1 MSDILFLCSLH
12 LKLMQLLKMHF
23 DHTLN
28 IFILFDPEILLLEI
42 RFKEIKKW
50 KPQGLGK
57 GGTEH
62 KAQPRVGAGTLPGSY
77 GGGDTNPR
85 LRRLSG
91 ATVDVMVPPLHLA
104 RALSIVLTNSPAT
117 SVGLDSFETSSLLG
131 GPSGISSLGGLQ
143 FGFHTK
149 DFTEWGLM
157 AGMTVQP
164 CRLKNWL
171 PSNHGGR

>member
-12 LKLMQLLKMHF
+12 LKLGQLLKMQS

-42 RFKEIKKW
+42 WFKEIKKW
-50 KPQGLGK
+50 KQQGLGK

-62 KAQPRVGAGTLPGSY
+62 KAQPRAGAGTLPGSD
-77 GGGDTNPR
+77 GGEDTNPR
-85 LRRLSG
+85 LRRVSG
-91 ATVDVMVPPLHLA
+91 ATVDAMVPPLHLT

-117 SVGLDSFETSSLLG
+117 SVGLGSFKTSSLLG

-143 FGFHTK
+143 FSFHTK

-171 PSNHGGR
+171 PGNPGGQ

>member
-50 KPQGLGK
+50 KPQGLRK

-117 SVGLDSFETSSLLG
+117 SVGLGSFETSSLLG

-143 FGFHTK
+143 FGFHMK